1 MNGKGTEAAD
11 RKAKIVLE
19 SAGLEIAESFYCG
32 VLGWEREAAK
42 PPGGGKGHAWLL
54 MPDGELALL
63 VDSDKAGKGEVG
75 TDQEAGAS
83 RIKPGDR
90 FYIRITEA
98 YGSLDPLKRR
108 AEAVRAVDGDE
119 LEPNCWRTLSLRT
132 PEGYKIAYWQEFE
145 ASEEDIVAMY
155 AAGPDRLEAALAGLN
170 EDGLDEAIA
179 PGKWT
184 IRQQVL
190 HLVDLELAA
199 AHKLKY
205 IVADPEPGRAYVSSR
220 FGQDAWA
227 EGMRYDRRPIATEVA
242 LFRLL
247 REHILIVCSH
257 IPGALHRSVVVGGG
271 RTETALRLM
280 KSMAGHAN
288 AHIRRIADIR
298 AKRC

>member
-1 MNGKGTEAAD
+1 MDGKETESAD
-11 RKAKIVLE
+11 RKAKIVLGT
-19 SAGLEIAESFYCG
+19 AGLEKSVSFYCG
-32 VLGWEREAAK
+32 VLGWERGE
-42 PPGGGKGHAWLL
+42 PEHTGGGNGHAWLR
-54 MPDGELALL
+54 MPDGASALL
-63 VDSDKAGKGEVG
+63 VESDETGEEAAG
-75 TDQEAGAS
+75 TDREEAS

-90 FYIRITEA
+90 FYIRLTEA
-98 YGSLDPLKRR
+98 YGSLEPLKRR
-108 AEAVRAVDGDE
+108 AEAVGAVDGDE
-119 LEPNCWRTLSLRT
+119 LEPGCWRTLSLRT
-132 PEGYKIAYWQEFE
+132 PDGYKIAYWQEFE
-145 ASEEDIVAMY
+145 ASGEDIVALY
-155 AAGPDRLEAALAGLN
+155 AAGPVRLEEALAGLD
-170 EDGLDEAIA
+170 EDGLDKALA

-205 IVADPEPGRAYVSSR
+205 IVADPEPGRAYVSSG
-220 FGQDAWA
+220 FGQDIWA

-247 REHILIVCSH
+247 REHILIVCRH
-257 IPGALHRSVVVGGG
+257 VPDALYRSVIVGDG

-298 AKRC
+298 AKRS

>member
-1 MNGKGTEAAD
+1 MNGKESGAAG
-11 RKAKIVLE
+11 RKARAVLE
-19 SAGLEIAESFYCG
+19 TADLRKAESFYCG
-32 VLGWEREAAK
+32 VLGWEREE
-42 PPGGGKGHAWLL
+42 PEHTGGGNGRAWLR
-54 MPDGELALL
+54 MPDGASALL
-63 VDSDKAGKGEVG
+63 IESGMAAKGAGGSDR
-75 TDQEAGAS
+75 EAEAS

-98 YGSLDPLKRR
+98 YGSLDPLKHR
-108 AEAVRAVDGDE
+108 AEAVGAAEGDE

-132 PEGYKIAYWQEFE
+132 PEGYFIAYWQEFE
-145 ASEEDIVAMY
+145 APEEDIVAMY
-155 AAGPDRLEAALAGLN
+155 AAGPDRLEAALAGLD
-170 EDGLDEAIA
+170 EDGLDKALA

-205 IVADPEPGRAYVSSR
+205 IVADPEPGRSYVSSR

-247 REHILIVCSH
+247 REHILIVCRH
-257 IPGALHRSVVVGGG
+257 VPDALNRSVTVGDG
-271 RTETALRLM
+271 RYETALRLM

-298 AKRC
+298 SKRT